1 MQKYTFFLITLG
13 LKNGWRDNLAENG
26 WRDSWLEI
34 VDMERNGTQKT
45 ILDEN
50 GIHGLTWS

>member
-1 MQKYTFFLITLG
+1 MQKFTFFLQLWV
-13 LKNGWRDNLAENG
+13 KNGWRDNLAENE